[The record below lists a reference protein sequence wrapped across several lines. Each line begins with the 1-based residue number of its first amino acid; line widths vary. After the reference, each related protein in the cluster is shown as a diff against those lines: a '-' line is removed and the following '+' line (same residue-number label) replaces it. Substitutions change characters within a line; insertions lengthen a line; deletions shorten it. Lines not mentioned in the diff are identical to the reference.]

1 MSNKVKIKLGK
12 RPEKFAPINCAF
24 KTPEGDDAEIKA
36 VFKYRTRKEYA
47 ALQSE
52 YFAADTVT
60 LPKKADGR
68 IDFEALSDIATA
80 NDATLLKSA
89 LVSWDLEDE
98 LSVATLEQLANDFP
112 GAAVALKAAYA
123 AACNEGRLGN

>member
-1 MSNKVKIKLGK
+1 MSKVKIKLGK

-89 LVSWDLEDE
+89 LVSWDLDDE
-98 LSVATLEQLANDFP
+98 LSVAALEQLANDFP
-112 GAAVALKAAYA
+112 GAVVALKAAYA

>member
-47 ALQSE
+47 ALQSD
-52 YFAADTVT
+52 YFAADTVA
-60 LPKKADGR
+60 LPRKEDGR
-68 IDFEALSDIATA
+68 IDFEALAGIAA
-80 NDATLLKSA
+80 SNDAALLKAA

-98 LSVATLEQLANDFP
+98 LSVASLEQMANDYP
-112 GAAVALKAAYA
+112 AGVVALKAAYA